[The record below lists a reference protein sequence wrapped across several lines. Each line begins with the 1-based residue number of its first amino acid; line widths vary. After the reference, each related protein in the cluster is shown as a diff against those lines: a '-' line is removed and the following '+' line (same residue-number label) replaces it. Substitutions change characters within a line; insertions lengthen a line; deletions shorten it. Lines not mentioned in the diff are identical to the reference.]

1 MPTEASTQIRS
12 DDLAQIVQ
20 AVFETTMNL
29 EAFEAQSPR
38 LPLRERLVA
47 SVELKGGWNGEVL
60 VECGAPQACRF
71 AGHFLGTATPACAD
85 SVVLDVLGELAN
97 VIGGNLKSMLARGIQ
112 LSLPSVAAARPDGP
126 RVGAAEFATTL
137 AFRCKEGPFWVT
149 VLAGT

>member
-1 MPTEASTQIRS
+1 MPTEANTQIRS

-60 VECGAPQACRF
+60 VECGAPQACGF
-71 AGHFLGTATPACAD
+71 AGHFLGTATPACA
-85 SVVLDVLGELAN
+85 SLA
-97 VIGGNLKSMLARGIQ
+97 
-112 LSLPSVAAARPDGP
+112 
-126 RVGAAEFATTL
+126 AT
-137 AFRCKEGPFWVT
+137 P
-149 VLAGT
+149 